1 MIPSAPSVHSARKS
15 PGAHRLCGHPER
27 ARHAHPPQARTRDAS
42 WNREPRRRP
51 PAFPDPRTPA
61 EEALSQLPVGPSA
74 AGTCSFRPRS
84 PAHGGGS
91 TARLSGR
98 GFSEVVGLAAIAR
111 TQCARS
117 QSESGAVA
125 GAAADHLPVCYKR
138 LDTPLVLRGG
148 RSAHRTSRRAALLL
162 PNKMILAGTGMNPAP
177 GRSCQRQMERRPGR
191 PMPKGMAAADSRQR
205 VSTVSA
211 LLARGGQASR
221 EAQRS
226 RT

>member
-61 EEALSQLPVGPSA
+61 AEALSQLPVGPSA

-125 GAAADHLPVCYKR
+125 GAAADHLPVCDKR
-138 LDTPLVLRGG
+138 LYTSLVLRGG
-148 RSAHRTSRRAALLL
+148 RSAHRTSHRAAPRSFSL
-162 PNKMILAGTGMNPAP
+162 
-177 GRSCQRQMERRPGR
+177 GRDARCFDSFVGVIVTARFRPR
-191 PMPKGMAAADSRQR
+191 TA
-205 VSTVSA
+205 VLVV
-211 LLARGGQASR
+211 RGGDYIVK
-221 EAQRS
+221 
-226 RT
+226 